1 MSSLFDSLS
10 EELFQILKGSGKTL
24 TLYGE
29 DGNDVLDGGTGN
41 DHLDGGYGDDTY
53 IFSGTFGNDQI
64 NDYYGNDL
72 VQFSDLGKD
81 SLVFEQVGN
90 ALRITPGGSSDSVSI
105 GYWYSYN
112 DYKIETI
119 KDASGNTIS
128 SSQVEQ
134 LIQAMASWS
143 NDNNGMSWSQ
153 ALSSNSQ
160 DVQNIVA
167 QYWTAPTV

>member
-1 MSSLFDSLS
+1 VNGNTGND
-10 EELFQILKGSGKTL
+10 

-29 DGNDVLDGGTGN
+29 DGNDLIDGGAG
-41 DHLDGGYGDDTY
+41 DDILDGGYGDDTY
-53 IFSGTFGNDQI
+53 VFSGAFGNDQI

-72 VQFSDLGKD
+72 VQFADANKD

-90 ALRITPGGSSDSVSI
+90 TLQIGSAGSSDKVSI

-112 DYKIETI
+112 DYKIETV
-119 KDASGNTIS
+119 KASDGSTIS
-128 SSQVEQ
+128 NTQVEQ

-143 NDNNGMSWSQ
+143 SNSSMSWSQ
-153 ALSSNSQ
+153 GLSSNPQ
-160 DVQNIVA
+160 DVQAIVS